1 MNRIQI
7 SILLA
12 ALACA
17 LPAKGDPFGGS
28 NSFFRKP
35 LGDSGDTLQNV
46 VNATT
51 EILTNGHKQITQE
64 FTNGIKVLT
73 EQIPGAAPLVTVI
86 FPNGAIRVTR
96 DLDAGVKLI
105 TETFPEGEK
114 RVTKLLADG
123 SKTVTE
129 TLRDGYVRV
138 FDETANGTKIFTQV
152 FANGNKVVTQILKDG
167 TSIVTEVLSEA
178 SKAYLDTLKLQQD
191 LLNQQVSLV
200 QQTASETLDV
210 ARAVERFNSQ
220 QIRGIG
226 DSLGIAERRLREGKV
241 VDAIWGLNIEHYQ
254 NTEKAAAQAALENK
268 YIASAGQLAATTYGG
283 PAGGAAYTAW
293 LTYNATGDAELA
305 LKQGVLSGVVS
316 AVGSGI
322 AGMPSGTATEIAR
335 KASASAALAAA
346 QASASG
352 TGSEEAI
359 RGAIFQQLSAQA
371 AQGLIDLPPDFKD
384 TPLKKALAD
393 ASIAGANAMITTYD
407 KQSAESAIR
416 ASLITSVTNNITEQ
430 LPTEQMRQVKKAATV
445 AAITAVT
452 VAASGGN
459 ERAVLDA
466 VAASGQILVQ
476 DEVEQLAVALR
487 QEASDAGKLY
497 YMKIFDGEPAEVE
510 LQIRHMK
517 DAFGDVQKLPARW
530 GAAITSRADERR
542 AAQGYPPLVQF
553 EGDTQVLAVAN
564 GEWTVSYL
572 PRNANDEAR
581 TPVVL
586 TYTGS
591 KSSLAKQQAEK
602 EEALHKVQ
610 ATLSGNT
617 GYSR

>member
-12 ALACA
+12 ALTCA
-17 LPAKGDPFGGS
+17 LPAKSDLFGGS

-35 LGDSGDTLQNV
+35 LGDTGDTLQNV
-46 VNATT
+46 VNTTT
-51 EILTNGHKQITQE
+51 EILTNGQKRITQE
-64 FTNGIKVLT
+64 FTNGVKVAT
-73 EQIPGAAPLVTVI
+73 EQIPGAAPLVTVM
-86 FPNGAIRVTR
+86 FPNGVTQVTQ
-96 DLDAGVKLI
+96 DLDLGVKLI

-123 SKTVTE
+123 SKTITE

-167 TSIVTEVLSEA
+167 TRTVTEVLSEA
-178 SKAYLDTLKLQQD
+178 SKTYLATLKLQQD

-200 QQTASETLDV
+200 EQTASEALDV
-210 ARAVERFNSQ
+210 AKAIERFNRR
-220 QIRGIG
+220 QISGIG
-226 DSLGIAERRLREGKV
+226 DSIGSAERRLREGKV
-241 VDAIWGLNIEHYQ
+241 VDAIWGLNIEQYQ
-254 NTEKAAAQAALENK
+254 NTDNNAAQAALENK

-293 LTYNATGDAELA
+293 LTYKATGDAELA

-322 AGMPSGTATEIAR
+322 ADMPSGTTTEVA
-335 KASASAALAAA
+335 KKVSASAAFAAA

-352 TGSEEAI
+352 AGSEEAI
-359 RGAIFQQLSAQA
+359 RGAIYQQISAQA
-371 AQGLIDLPPDFKD
+371 AQGLIDLPPNFKD

-393 ASIAGANAMITTYD
+393 ASIAGAKAMVTTFD
-407 KQSAESAIR
+407 EQSAESAIR

-445 AAITAVT
+445 AAITALT

-497 YMKIFDGEPAEVE
+497 YMKIFDGDPDEVE
-510 LQIRHMK
+510 LQISHMK
-517 DAFGDVQKLPARW
+517 DAFGDMQKLPAQW
-530 GAAITSRADERR
+530 GAAITSRTDEMR
-542 AAQGYPPLVQF
+542 AAQGYPPLVQV

-572 PRNANDEAR
+572 PRNATDGAS
-581 TPVVL
+581 TPVIL
-586 TYTGS
+586 TFTGP

-602 EEALHKVQ
+602 EETLREVQ
-610 ATLSGNT
+610 ATLRDNT
-617 GYSR
+617 IYSR